1 MNPFEDFLDQIQI
14 LYPDVK
20 IFAHEG
26 KNNIKITSLLVPKEQ
41 RRKGIG
47 TDIIKKIKE
56 YAQKVNKTISLSPA
70 PEKGYKAK
78 LTKFYKDLGFVQNKG
93 RNKDF
98 ELSDPFAPTMYW
110 KPETFKEWIAK
121 HNTKNKTQSTRKT
134 QQRCPTS

>member
-26 KNNIKITSLLVPKEQ
+26 KNNIKITSLFVPKEQ

-56 YAQKVNKTISLSPA
+56 YAQK
-70 PEKGYKAK
+70 G
-78 LTKFYKDLGFVQNKG
+78 
-93 RNKDF
+93 
-98 ELSDPFAPTMYW
+98 
-110 KPETFKEWIAK
+110 
-121 HNTKNKTQSTRKT
+121 
-134 QQRCPTS
+134 

>member
-14 LYPDVK
+14 LYPDVR

-41 RRKGIG
+41 RGKGIG

-56 YAQKVNKTISLSPA
+56 YAQKVNKTVSLSPG

-78 LTKFYKDLGFVQNKG
+78 LTKFYIDLGFIQNKG

-110 KPETFKEWIAK
+110 KPETFKEWI
-121 HNTKNKTQSTRKT
+121 NKRINQL
-134 QQRCPTS
+134 

>member
-14 LYPDVK
+14 LYPDVR

-26 KNNIKITSLLVPKEQ
+26 KNNIKITSLFVPKEQ
-41 RRKGIG
+41 RGKGIG

-56 YAQKVNKTISLSPA
+56 YAQKVNKAVSLQPA

-98 ELSDPFAPTMYW
+98 ELSHPFGPTMYW
-110 KPETFKEWIAK
+110 KPETFKEWI
-121 HNTKNKTQSTRKT
+121 NKRINQL
-134 QQRCPTS
+134 